1 MRVINFVCPSCQ
13 GKCSVGDEF
22 AGRKMKCPKCRT
34 RIRHHP
40 GGQIEL
46 LTVGVPPPPPVAGA
60 PAAAPPV
67 EEKKGSTVAIPAVPE
82 IVGKLVSQSESKQNT
97 VVIGGVIGFLALVLS
112 GIGLALDLKIL
123 VVAPLAIALGVAFV
137 WLALRSKKQ
146 REEAI
151 RAEKEKILKEAP
163 PVAKKDEGK
172 TEPLPKI

>member
-1 MRVINFVCPSCQ
+1 M
-13 GKCSVGDEF
+13 GDEF

-46 LTVGVPPPPPVAGA
+46 LTVGVPPPPPAAGA
-60 PAAAPPV
+60 TAAPPV

-137 WLALRSKKQ
+137 WMVLRAKKQ
-146 REEAI
+146 KADAI

>member
-1 MRVINFVCPSCQ
+1 VRVINFVCPSCQ

-34 RIRHHP
+34 RIRHHKD
-40 GGQIEL
+40 GQIEL
-46 LTVGVPPPPPVAGA
+46 LSVGAPPPPPAPGAPPA
-60 PAAAPPV
+60 PAA
-67 EEKKGSTVAIPAVPE
+67 EEKKGSTVAISAVPE

-97 VVIGGVIGFLALVLS
+97 VVIGGVIGFLALALS
-112 GIGLALDLKIL
+112 GIGMALDLMIL
-123 VVAPLAIALGVAFV
+123 VVAPIAIALAVAFV
-137 WLALRSKKQ
+137 WLALRAKKQ
-146 REEAI
+146 KGEAI

>member
-1 MRVINFVCPSCQ
+1 
-13 GKCSVGDEF
+13 VGDEF

-46 LTVGVPPPPPVAGA
+46 LTVGAPPPPPAAGA
-60 PAAAPPV
+60 VAVPPA

-97 VVIGGVIGFLALVLS
+97 VVIGGVIGFLALALS
-112 GIGLALDLKIL
+112 AMGLAMEIKIL
-123 VVAPLAIALGVAFV
+123 TVAPLAIALAVAFV
-137 WLALRSKKQ
+137 WLVLRSKQQKAA
-146 REEAI
+146 AI
-151 RAEKEKILKEAP
+151 RAEKEKILKEAL

-172 TEPLPKI
+172 TERLPKV

>member
-40 GGQIEL
+40 GGEIEL
-46 LTVGVPPPPPVAGA
+46 LSVGAPPPPPAPGA
-60 PAAAPPV
+60 PPPPAA
-67 EEKKGSTVAIPAVPE
+67 EEKKGSTVAISAVPE

-97 VVIGGVIGFLALVLS
+97 VVIGGVIGFLAVVLS
-112 GIGLALDLKIL
+112 GIGMALSLTIL
-123 VVAPLAIALGVAFV
+123 VVAPIAIALAVAFV
-137 WLALRSKKQ
+137 WLLLRAKKQ
-146 REEAI
+146 KALAVQ
-151 RAEKEKILKEAP
+151 AEREKILKEPP